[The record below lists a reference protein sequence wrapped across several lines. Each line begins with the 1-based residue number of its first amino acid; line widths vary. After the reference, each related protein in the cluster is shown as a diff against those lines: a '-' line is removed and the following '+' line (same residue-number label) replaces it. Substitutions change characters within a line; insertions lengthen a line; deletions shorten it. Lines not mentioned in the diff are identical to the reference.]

1 MEEEELYYFKKATD
15 FDEYGKDLMEAIH
28 RCCEHGTGEFQ
39 KVHTSGQT
47 HLIKIHLKFQPLGY
61 EKGSIILN
69 KLTSLSEYNFNTLI
83 HGMNCGDLNTALL
96 AANFYATNT
105 CSLLKFIYN
114 PSEGTINLNTLLVF
128 RFNPETKSIEV
139 LSFCCDKI
147 KRGGGG
153 VIFNFLIN
161 AVKCGLSTCT
171 PDKYDPLITLD
182 ALQSAIPF
190 YEKYGLEPV
199 SINNPSSLR
208 RLLSGDTG
216 SGTIEESTPTLPVA
230 QSSIAGREDSR
241 EGSPRGRT
249 AVREPR
255 RASGERHDYSRSR
268 SRDKKGEK
276 GGKRGSTR
284 RMSKRK
290 IANKKNRKSIR
301 YR

>member
-47 HLIKIHLKFQPLGY
+47 HLIKTNLKFQPLGY

-153 VIFNFLIN
+153 VIFNFFIN

-171 PDKYDPLITLD
+171 PDKYDPLINLD

-216 SGTIEESTPTLPVA
+216 SGTIEESTPTLRVA
-230 QSSIAGREDSR
+230 QSSSAGRKE
-241 EGSPRGRT
+241 RGRSM
-249 AVREPR
+249 VRESR
-255 RASGERHDYSRSR
+255 RASGERSSSGERHDYSRSR
-268 SRDKKGEK
+268 SRDKK

-301 YR
+301 SRYR